1 MTVRVRAWLGGL
13 FFGWWIVAGSVV
25 IGIFLAGFLLQ
36 GYGAFVTVWQAEFGW
51 SKTALAA
58 AFSLQRVQAAV
69 LAPLQGWLLE
79 RYGPRLVM
87 QVGIVLWGIG
97 FILLSRVSTL
107 AGFYVFILLLALGA
121 SLAGFMTLSAVIVN
135 WFRRYRSTA
144 LALTQVGWSIGGFVV
159 PLLAWS
165 LTAWG
170 WRSTS
175 AICGLIILIAGLPIT
190 LLMRRRP
197 EDHGLVPDGI
207 PEDPQTEK
215 GSAEN
220 ATSRVIPE
228 PVFTPAQALRT
239 RAFWLLSSGHA
250 LAGAFVSGIFVHLV
264 VHLTEGMNV
273 SLQAAATV
281 IALMTGCMMLGQL
294 AGGILGD
301 RYSKRLLASVAMVAH
316 AAALSVLVFAG
327 SLALVVVFAVIHGV
341 ALGVRGPLMSA
352 MRADYFGRAS
362 FARIMG
368 FSTII
373 LMMGQ
378 MSGPLLAGVLADA
391 YGSYRPAFAVLAVVA
406 LLGVGCFAFA
416 NRPNAPHR

>member
-1 MTVRVRAWLGGL
+1 
-13 FFGWWIVAGSVV
+13 VV

-87 QVGIVLWGIG
+87 QVGIVLWGVG

-107 AGFYVFILLLALGA
+107 TGFYVFILLLALGA

-190 LLMRRRP
+190 LLMRTRP
-197 EDHGLVPDGI
+197 EDYGLVPDGVS
-207 PEDPQTEK
+207 EDPQTGK
-215 GSAEN
+215 GEGQ
-220 ATSRVIPE
+220 TSSHFVPE

-273 SLQAAATV
+273 SLQAAASV

-294 AGGILGD
+294 IGGLLGD
-301 RYSKRLLASVAMVAH
+301 RYSKRLLASLAMVAH

-327 SLALVVVFAVIHGV
+327 SLALVIAFAVIHGV

-352 MRADYFGRAS
+352 MRADYFGRTS

-378 MSGPLLAGVLADA
+378 MSGPLLAGVLADV

-416 NRPNAPHR
+416 NRPRAPYQ